1 MIISL
6 TVMQVIATIMDVMPN
21 VGLLVAT
28 LEALGMVDDFR
39 KEPVSSFKET
49 YIPVLTR
56 GNTSSASICISSST
70 IDWGIPG
77 YCTPITK

>member
-1 MIISL
+1 
-6 TVMQVIATIMDVMPN
+6 MQVIATIMDVMPN

-28 LEALGMVDDFR
+28 LEALGMVEGF
-39 KEPVSSFKET
+39 KAGQVSSIKEN